1 MIYDYRKPPKYI
13 ETPGGPGKLMNYD
26 PNTKTVTVFVK
37 TEAGE
42 RLFVYPAEFCYIP
55 MVKGA
60 TPITRNAGVA

>member
-37 TEAGE
+37 TEAKTEAGE
-42 RLFVYPAEFCYIP
+42 RLFIYPAEFCYIP
-55 MVKGA
+55 TVDENMA
-60 TPITRNAGVA
+60 